1 MVTRAAL
8 PAPGYAP
15 PPNHFLVGTRRI
27 VRVYPEASF
36 KHSDYDFSL
45 MNACPDLQ
53 KALAE
58 GFAAATGP
66 GGTRK
71 TAASAQSLY
80 ELLRQ
85 FTNLIQ
91 EMPNPPQSVQTLSP
105 AHFQR
110 IVMLHSRKSMSILQ
124 AVRVTLRRSAELPAD
139 VRKVLFAPIET
150 SLPASALA
158 SYSEKEF
165 RTIVRIARTK
175 VRETLKRIR
184 SGEAQLKRWRDS
196 GHERDLSPEQRHGAS
211 QGWMLDYIDQHGDVP
226 RNSHDHPHGQVLAE
240 NPGFI
245 YRLLPRARE
254 VTAAA
259 ILLQCVTGQNFGT
272 IRALTADFQRAD
284 ATDELETPTI
294 LTRGLKPRR
303 GRTNAEMDLVFS
315 GLPSWLS
322 GTKSTADDF
331 STPFGV
337 YLLVEEICRRA
348 RHFSGTNALLVFYT
362 EQGRGSTPDPHR
374 QFRPLTQHA
383 LHHWK
388 PLEHDGTNRAIN
400 VSRLRKTFLEIRR
413 RPVAHTPATLVG
425 RYLARDS
432 ATLGENQQVVADAL
446 DNEVSRVR
454 VDSASRLITQSDAQA
469 AKTEPERIATK
480 YRLSLDQLEEILDG
494 TQDTVAMACS
504 APHESPFSPS
514 GQACTASFLLC
525 LGCPCARSAPH
536 HIPVQA
542 LLLRSIQ
549 KKKDSIDAASWKVRF
564 GEAADR
570 LEDLLSSQH
579 IDIDHEVAHVDDENR
594 FLVQALVDGR
604 LDLR

>member
-1 MVTRAAL
+1 MVTKAAL
-8 PAPGYAP
+8 PAPGYVP
-15 PPNHFLVGTRRI
+15 PVNHFLVGTKRI

-36 KHSDYDFSL
+36 KHSDFDFSL
-45 MNACPDLQ
+45 LNTGPDLQ

-91 EMPNPPQSVQTLSP
+91 EMPNPPHSVQTLSP
-105 AHFQR
+105 AHLQR

-124 AVRVTLRRSAELPAD
+124 AVRVTLRRNADIPAD
-139 VRKVLFAPIET
+139 FRKVLFAPIAT
-150 SLPASALA
+150 SLPESALA

-184 SGEAQLKRWRDS
+184 FGEEQLRRWRDS
-196 GHERDLSPEQRHGAS
+196 GHERGLSPEQHYGAS
-211 QGWMLDYIDQHGDVP
+211 KGWMLDYIDQHGDVP
-226 RNSHDHPHGQVLAE
+226 RDARDHPRGRVLSE

-245 YRLLPRARE
+245 YTLLPRARE

-259 ILLQCVTGQNFGT
+259 IFLQCVTGQNFGT

-284 ATDELETPTI
+284 AAGGLETPTI
-294 LTRGLKPRR
+294 LTRGSKPRR
-303 GRTNAEMDLVFS
+303 GRINAEMDLVFA
-315 GLPSWLS
+315 GLPPWLP
-322 GTKSTADDF
+322 GTESKGDDF

-337 YLLVEEICRRA
+337 YVLAEEICRRA
-348 RHFSGTNALLVFYT
+348 RHFSGTNALLVFYS
-362 EQGRGSTPDPHR
+362 EQGRGPTPDPHR

-388 PLEHDGTNRAIN
+388 PLDHEGKDEAIN
-400 VSRLRKTFLEIRR
+400 VARLRKTFLEIRR
-413 RPVAHTPATLVG
+413 RPVAQTPATLVG
-425 RYLARDS
+425 RYLTRDS
-432 ATLGENQQVVADAL
+432 ATLVENQQVVADAL
-446 DNEVSRVR
+446 DHEVTRVR
-454 VDSASRLITQSDAQA
+454 VDSAVRLITQRDAQA
-469 AKTEPERIATK
+469 AKTEPERIAAK
-480 YRLSLDQLEEILDG
+480 YRLSVERLQEVLDG
-494 TQDTVAMACS
+494 AQDTVAMACS

-542 LLLRSIQ
+542 LLLRRIQ
-549 KKKDSIDAASWKVRF
+549 KKKDDLDGVRWKARFADAAN
-564 GEAADR
+564 R

-579 IDIDHEVAHVDDENR
+579 VNIDHEAAQVDGENR
-594 FLVQALVDGR
+594 FLVEALVDGR